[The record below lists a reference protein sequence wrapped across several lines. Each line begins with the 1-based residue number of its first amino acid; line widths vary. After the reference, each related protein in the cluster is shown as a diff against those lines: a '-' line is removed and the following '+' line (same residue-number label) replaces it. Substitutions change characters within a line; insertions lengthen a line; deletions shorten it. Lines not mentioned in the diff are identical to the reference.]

1 MALKDV
7 PEIAEEFESW
17 EAWISLVGGQCH
29 ARLRGSVP
37 IVMVHADT
45 LDALRAQIERYL
57 GLVR

>member
-7 PEIAEEFESW
+7 AEIAEEFESW
-17 EAWISLVGGQCH
+17 EAWVSLIGGQFH

-45 LDALRAQIERYL
+45 VDALREQIARYL